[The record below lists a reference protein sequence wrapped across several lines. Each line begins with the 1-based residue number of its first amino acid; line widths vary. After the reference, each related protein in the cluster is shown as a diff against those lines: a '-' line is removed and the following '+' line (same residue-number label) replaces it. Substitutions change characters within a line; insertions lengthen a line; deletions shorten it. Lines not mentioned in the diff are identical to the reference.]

1 MLTHG
6 KLPTSLK
13 LGYGAG
19 QMTEA
24 AMYYSFEVF
33 LFFFYNQV
41 VGLPGFYCA
50 AAIAVAML
58 FDALTDP
65 LVGSLSD
72 NWKSKKWGRRHPFMF
87 AAALPMVV
95 SFVFIFSPP
104 DGMELWQ
111 SAFWLGFFSVLVRGS
126 ATLWAIPFVS
136 LNAEMTD
143 NYDERTSVAAWRQ
156 MIGHISGVAIV
167 VIALTIIF
175 APTEQYAQG
184 QLNPDAYGPYTL
196 FCAIIMITG
205 ITLATLTTRK
215 IIPNLPKAP
224 ENPAPFSFKRI
235 VDEVKEALTV
245 PAFRNLFIGL
255 LILFAM
261 LGVAG
266 AYRLHLGTFYWEL
279 DGFGILVMI
288 LAAYIGIVAGVPLA
302 AGLGRF
308 VEKHHFMTVTIIST
322 MVFHAVPIFMREAG
336 VLPENGT
343 TALLWH
349 LGFWGLLGG
358 LLAGGSLV
366 ISDSMMADITDA
378 HEHKYGKRNE
388 GIFFGARSLAVKA
401 SAAAGILLGGV
412 GLDLIGFPPNAAEH
426 MELVTDD
433 LLFRLAMM
441 SGPYLILMGVA
452 AAWFVNK
459 YDLTRARHTAL
470 TKELEGLRT
479 ARKGGEQAAE

>member
-1 MLTHG
+1 MVTHG

-58 FDALTDP
+58 FDAMTDP

-95 SFVFIFSPP
+95 SFIFIFSPP
-104 DGMELWQ
+104 AGMEAWQ
-111 SAFWLGFFSVLVRGS
+111 SALWLGFFSVLVRGS

-156 MIGHISGVAIV
+156 MIGHISGVSIV
-167 VIALTIIF
+167 VVAFAVIF
-175 APTEQYAQG
+175 APTEQFPQG
-184 QLNPDAYGPYTL
+184 QLNPNAYGPYTI
-196 FCAIIMITG
+196 FCAIIMVVG

-215 IIPNLPKAP
+215 IIPNLPKPP
-224 ENPAPFSFKRI
+224 ENPVPFSFKRI
-235 VDEVKEALTV
+235 FDEVAEALTV

-266 AYRLHLGTFYWEL
+266 AYRLHLGTFYWQL
-279 DGFGILVMI
+279 DGTGVLIMI
-288 LAAYIGIVAGVPLA
+288 LAAYLGIVAGVPLA
-302 AGLGRF
+302 TVFGRF
-308 VEKHHFMTVTIIST
+308 IEKHHFMTYTILLT

-336 VLPENGT
+336 ILPENGT
-343 TALLWH
+343 SALLWH
-349 LGFWGLLGG
+349 LGFWGLAGG
-358 LLAGGSLV
+358 ILAGASLV
-366 ISDSMMADITDA
+366 IADSMMADITDA
-378 HEHKYGKRNE
+378 HEHQYEKRNE

-401 SAAAGILLGGV
+401 SAAAGVLLGGV

-426 MELVTDD
+426 MELVTED

-441 SGPYLILMGVA
+441 SGPYLILMGIV

-459 YDLTRARHTAL
+459 YDLSRAKHQAL
-470 TKELEGLRT
+470 TAELEQRRL
-479 ARKGGEQAAE
+479 ARQAAE